1 MPYPKYDTVNRNQS
15 NDVNKET
22 DISDIIQVDGNESIA
37 SETSVES
44 NDDSSGSSDFETE
57 DEAFPDIEPV
67 HLSPILGQNN
77 VSGEPLIF
85 DVDMTSDLSS
95 SLPLCLLLNARSVC
109 NKSDNLKEM
118 LHRICPDICL
128 VSETFERTRKR
139 LRDVLNSRIY
149 KSISYYR
156 KNRAPGG
163 GCAIIYKDT
172 RFSIEDLEVPSLTE
186 IENVWALATPK
197 HSDTGMNFKRIA
209 IGSYYVS
216 PKSRHK
222 KETIEHIIDTIH
234 ILRAKYSNEVN
245 FLIGGD
251 FNHLD
256 TTDIL
261 DSYGALHSIISVPTR
276 NSATLEIILTDL
288 HTLFHP
294 PTTLPPLQVDSDKQG
309 KDSDHNVVVLAP
321 KQNTKYRTN
330 RKKKTIKSR
339 PLPESQIL
347 KFEDDLMRYLWDEAL
362 QHKSVNEQVDLF
374 HNFLRS
380 NLEKYF
386 PEKTTKMSSL
396 DREWMNPELKNLNR
410 AMKREFFRHRKS
422 QKYKQLKSKFK
433 KLKRKT
439 LKTFYSEFVC
449 NLKKT
454 DPAKW
459 YQMAKKIGAVDKI
472 SNGET
477 RVECLSHL
485 SNKESAQKI
494 AEHFASVSNEYMP
507 IDNLQLPAYLPALPV
522 PQVEEYDVYVRIN
535 KLKKSKSTLPI
546 DIPERLRR
554 QCSPHLAS
562 PLTTII
568 NNCLTKSEYPA
579 LWKHEWVTPAP
590 KITDAKLIT
599 DLRKISSTSDY
610 SKIFEGFLKDW
621 IMEDVCDNIDIGQYG
636 GQPGIGTEHMIVC
649 LIDRILQLLDTYP
662 DKSAV
667 IAANLDWSAAFDRQD
682 PTLGIDKLIKLG
694 VRASLIPLLV
704 SYLSDRKMQV
714 KFNNEVSELLT
725 LIGGGPQG
733 TLVGGIEYLAQSND
747 NADIVRPEDRFK

>member
-22 DISDIIQVDGNESIA
+22 DISNIIQVDGNESIA

-172 RFSIEDLEVPSLTE
+172 RFSIEDLEVPSPTE

-276 NSATLEIILTDL
+276 NSATLEIVLTDL
-288 HTLFHP
+288 HSMFHP
-294 PTTLPPLQVDSDKQG
+294 PTTLPPLQVDANKKG
-309 KDSDHNVVVLAP
+309 KDSDHDIVLLAP
-321 KQNTKYRTN
+321 K
-330 RKKKTIKSR
+330 
-339 PLPESQIL
+339 
-347 KFEDDLMRYLWDEAL
+347 
-362 QHKSVNEQVDLF
+362 
-374 HNFLRS
+374 
-380 NLEKYF
+380 
-386 PEKTTKMSSL
+386 SS
-396 DREWMNPELKNLNR
+396 
-410 AMKREFFRHRKS
+410 A
-422 QKYKQLKSKFK
+422 
-433 KLKRKT
+433 
-439 LKTFYSEFVC
+439 
-449 NLKKT
+449 
-454 DPAKW
+454 
-459 YQMAKKIGAVDKI
+459 G
-472 SNGET
+472 
-477 RVECLSHL
+477 
-485 SNKESAQKI
+485 
-494 AEHFASVSNEYMP
+494 
-507 IDNLQLPAYLPALPV
+507 
-522 PQVEEYDVYVRIN
+522 
-535 KLKKSKSTLPI
+535 
-546 DIPERLRR
+546 
-554 QCSPHLAS
+554 
-562 PLTTII
+562 
-568 NNCLTKSEYPA
+568 
-579 LWKHEWVTPAP
+579 
-590 KITDAKLIT
+590 
-599 DLRKISSTSDY
+599 
-610 SKIFEGFLKDW
+610 
-621 IMEDVCDNIDIGQYG
+621 
-636 GQPGIGTEHMIVC
+636 
-649 LIDRILQLLDTYP
+649 
-662 DKSAV
+662 
-667 IAANLDWSAAFDRQD
+667 
-682 PTLGIDKLIKLG
+682 
-694 VRASLIPLLV
+694 
-704 SYLSDRKMQV
+704 
-714 KFNNEVSELLT
+714 
-725 LIGGGPQG
+725 
-733 TLVGGIEYLAQSND
+733 
-747 NADIVRPEDRFK
+747 